1 MLSLRN
7 DAPLRPMDVMDE
19 SPEERGPLWASHG
32 DRQPARYLFGRSD
45 LEPVRKLCTEHR
57 SDLPALSLFLVA
69 GRRRLTCLG
78 QCANNIGVG
87 DLSIKLLV
95 VPPKTVSR
103 KRECPYAPM
112 TSKSPLRA
120 AT

>member
-1 MLSLRN
+1 MLTLRN

-19 SPEERGPLWASHG
+19 RPRSADRCGPAMETDSPRDTCLAAQTLSRFASSAPNIARICRPL
-32 DRQPARYLFGRSD
+32 
-45 LEPVRKLCTEHR
+45 
-57 SDLPALSLFLVA
+57 LFLVA